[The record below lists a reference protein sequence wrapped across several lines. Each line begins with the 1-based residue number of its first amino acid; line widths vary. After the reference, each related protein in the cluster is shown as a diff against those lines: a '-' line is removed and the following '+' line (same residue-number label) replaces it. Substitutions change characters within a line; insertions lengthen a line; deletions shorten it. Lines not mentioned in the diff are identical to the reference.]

1 MKPHLGSFAVVLITA
16 IALTS
21 TPATAQHRGG
31 QSGGGRVSTGVMHRG
46 IHVGTGR
53 QMSTGRMVYGRAVPR
68 GRVTAPYVHRHGT
81 RFIPSYR
88 LVLPRFPVG
97 IGIGAYR
104 YPYGYYPYGYY
115 PYSFGYY
122 PYGISYYPYSYRY
135 PAYYGYS
142 AGSSG
147 EYVRG
152 GYASLRI
159 VDVPLGAEVYVDGS
173 NAGFVDNSDGIFQLV
188 DLLPGSHHIE
198 IRAPGFEPT
207 AFEVRA
213 VGGDTITY
221 RARMNPY

>member
-1 MKPHLGSFAVVLITA
+1 MKPHLGSFAVALITA

-31 QSGGGRVSTGVMHRG
+31 HSGGGRVSTGVMHRG
-46 IHVGTGR
+46 IHAGAGR
-53 QMSTGRMVYGRAVPR
+53 TMSTGRMVYGRAVPR

-88 LVLPRFPVG
+88 LAVPGFAV
-97 IGIGAYR
+97 GIGAYR

-115 PYSFGYY
+115 PYSFGYHPYSYSY
-122 PYGISYYPYSYRY
+122 PYRYRY

-142 AGSSG
+142 AGYSD
-147 EYVRG
+147 EHVRG
-152 GYASLRI
+152 GHASLRI
-159 VDVPLGAEVYVDGS
+159 VDVPRGAEVYVDGS
-173 NAGFVDNSDGIFQLV
+173 NAGLVENSDGTFQLAE
-188 DLLPGSHHIE
+188 LTPGSHQIE

-207 AFEVRA
+207 VFEVRA

>member
-1 MKPHLGSFAVVLITA
+1 MKPHLGSFAVALITA

-31 QSGGGRVSTGVMHRG
+31 HSGGGRVSAGVTHRG
-46 IHVGTGR
+46 IHAVAGR

-68 GRVTAPYVHRHGT
+68 GRVTAPYVHRYGT

-88 LVLPRFPVG
+88 LSVPGFALG
-97 IGIGAYR
+97 IGVGAYR
-104 YPYGYYPYGYY
+104 YPYGYY

-122 PYGISYYPYSYRY
+122 PYGYSYYPYSYRY

-142 AGSSG
+142 AGYSG

-173 NAGFVDNSDGIFQLV
+173 NAGLVDNSDGIFQLV
-188 DLLPGSHHIE
+188 DLLPGSHQIE

-207 AFEVRA
+207 VFEVRA
-213 VGGDTITY
+213 AGGGTITY

>member
-1 MKPHLGSFAVVLITA
+1 MKPHLGSFAVALITA

-21 TPATAQHRGG
+21 TPATAQQRGG
-31 QSGGGRVSTGVMHRG
+31 HSGGGRVSAGVMHRG
-46 IHVGTGR
+46 IHAGAGR

-88 LVLPRFPVG
+88 LGVPGFAVG
-97 IGIGAYR
+97 IGVGAYR
-104 YPYGYYPYGYY
+104 YPYGYPYGYY
-115 PYSFGYY
+115 PYSFGYHPYSYSY
-122 PYGISYYPYSYRY
+122 PYRYRY

-142 AGSSG
+142 AGYSD
-147 EYVRG
+147 EHVRG

-159 VDVPLGAEVYVDGS
+159 VEVPRGAEVYVDGG
-173 NAGFVDNSDGIFQLV
+173 NAGLVDNSDGIFQLV
-188 DLLPGSHHIE
+188 ELTPGSHQIE

-207 AFEVRA
+207 VFEVRV

-221 RARMNPY
+221 RPRMNPY

>member
-1 MKPHLGSFAVVLITA
+1 MKPHLGSFALALITA

-31 QSGGGRVSTGVMHRG
+31 HSGGGRVSAGAMHRG
-46 IHVGTGR
+46 IHASAGR

-88 LVLPRFPVG
+88 LGVPGFAVALGV
-97 IGIGAYR
+97 GAYR
-104 YPYGYYPYGYY
+104 YPYGYY

-122 PYGISYYPYSYRY
+122 PYPYGYSYYPHSYRY

-147 EYVRG
+147 EYVKG

-159 VDVPLGAEVYVDGS
+159 VDVPLGAEVYVDEGY
-173 NAGFVDNSDGIFQLV
+173 AGIVDNSDGIFQLAE
-188 DLLPGSHHIE
+188 LAPGSHQIV

-207 AFEVRA
+207 VFEVRA
-213 VGGDTITY
+213 AGGGTITY

>member
-1 MKPHLGSFAVVLITA
+1 MKPHIGSFAVALITA

-31 QSGGGRVSTGVMHRG
+31 HSGGGRVSTGVMHRG
-46 IHVGTGR
+46 IHVGAGR

-68 GRVTAPYVHRHGT
+68 RRVTAPHVHRHGT
-81 RFIPSYR
+81 VFVPSHR
-88 LVLPRFPVG
+88 RHLSVPGFALG
-97 IGIGAYR
+97 IGVGAYR
-104 YPYGYYPYGYY
+104 YPYGYY

-122 PYGISYYPYSYRY
+122 PYDYSYYPYSYRY

-142 AGSSG
+142 AGYSG
-147 EYVRG
+147 ESVRG

-159 VDVPLGAEVYVDGS
+159 VDVPRGAEVYVDGS
-173 NAGFVDNSDGIFQLV
+173 NAGLVDNSDGIFQLV

-207 AFEVRA
+207 VFEVRA
-213 VGGDTITY
+213 AGGDTITY